1 MTAPT
6 PPEGPA
12 AGPPPVPADGA
23 VDGPPPTP
31 WERQRARVRR
41 RALIGATLGLVAMV
55 GAATAIL
62 WNLGDEGDRA
72 AEEALPVDPDAR
84 PGPDGPDEQRE
95 PRDLDDLDIPEV
107 GADDVIELVDPE
119 DHEGVTREQLRLL
132 VDIDAS
138 ERAMIGFQSGL
149 ADAFLDADQTVERI
163 EQSAA
168 ATQETLGELRLRL
181 QRTQSDP
188 AAAETRD
195 RYVVHL
201 DAWVAWLEYIEANP
215 LSILSENPRFT
226 VPVNATGDAFVR
238 ALEVMLA
245 DDVHRDVR
253 RIGEAIVARGFPGPE
268 QSQA

>member
-1 MTAPT
+1 M
-6 PPEGPA
+6 
-12 AGPPPVPADGA
+12 
-23 VDGPPPTP
+23 
-31 WERQRARVRR
+31 
-41 RALIGATLGLVAMV
+41 IGATLGLVVLV

-62 WNLGDEGDRA
+62 WNLDDSSARLADEATGTEGQ
-72 AEEALPVDPDAR
+72 AEEPDGEADSPDPD
-84 PGPDGPDEQRE
+84 DLRE
-95 PRDLDDLDIPEV
+95 PRDLEDLDIPEV
-107 GADDVIELVDPE
+107 SGDDAIELVDPE
-119 DHEGVTREQLRLL
+119 DHDGVTREHLRLL

-138 ERAMIGFQSGL
+138 ERAMIGFQTGL
-149 ADAFLDADQTVERI
+149 ADAFIDADQTMEAI
-163 EQSAA
+163 QQSAA

-215 LSILSENPRFT
+215 LSVLSENPRFT

-238 ALEVMLA
+238 ALEAMLA
-245 DDVHRDVR
+245 DDVHEDVR
-253 RIGEAIVARGFPGPE
+253 RIGEAIVARGFPGPD